1 MNPLLELGL
10 THKIVVAVLSVLTSV
25 TIGGNLLVM
34 LAILLEPR
42 LRQSVTNC
50 FIFSLAAADLLLG
63 TVVMPFSIVEYW
75 RQRYVDDYTQN
86 MNHDSTFELWPY
98 GQGWCDTWHA
108 FDVLSCTASIL
119 NLCVISV
126 ERYIAVSD
134 PVSYQT
140 RVTHSRSII
149 MIASAWICS
158 ALISFPAIVW
168 WRASLSGRAKPTNG
182 PLNSTAA
189 ELKSF
194 STVSTTDCVFPDNQL
209 YLFLSSCV
217 SFHIPLVVMIVVYWR
232 IYKSATKVLKSLERG
247 VKILN
252 NGDLII
258 RVHRGG
264 SCKPVKKPTTSM
276 WLSSVAA
283 QTSSGEATEPR
294 AVGSNSYS
302 DVCSSDRAACEEIAL
317 ASPQIRTDSCERPVS
332 VMKHVRFAKLK
343 NSNHKLE
350 KRSGCRCDCQTCC
363 GCASFVFRCRGRLDP
378 QDCSEDEILQ
388 NDRRPRLFSFKKR
401 INRFL
406 QEKRAAKTL
415 GIIMGVF
422 IVCWLPFFVYN
433 TLKSIQPSWTQSHES
448 ILFPFLT
455 WLGYVNSSINPF
467 IYAYSLRDVRRG
479 FNHLFCLLRRKT
491 WNHASHSS
499 ESKK

>member
-1 MNPLLELGL
+1 
-10 THKIVVAVLSVLTSV
+10 
-25 TIGGNLLVM
+25 
-34 LAILLEPR
+34 
-42 LRQSVTNC
+42 
-50 FIFSLAAADLLLG
+50 
-63 TVVMPFSIVEYW
+63 
-75 RQRYVDDYTQN
+75 

-168 WRASLSGRAKPTNG
+168 WRASLSDKMKATNS
-182 PLNSTAA
+182 PLNSTAV
-189 ELKSF
+189 ELECLPK
-194 STVSTTDCVFPDNQL
+194 VSTTDCVFPDNQL

-232 IYKSATKVLKSLERG
+232 IYRSATKVLKSLERG

-276 WLSSVAA
+276 WLSNAA
-283 QTSSGEATEPR
+283 AKTSSGEVAEPR
-294 AVGSNSYS
+294 PVGSNSYS

-317 ASPQIRTDSCERPVS
+317 ASPQVRTDSCERPIS
-332 VMKHVRFAKLK
+332 VMKHVRCALK
-343 NSNHKLE
+343 H
-350 KRSGCRCDCQTCC
+350 
-363 GCASFVFRCRGRLDP
+363 V
-378 QDCSEDEILQ
+378 I
-388 NDRRPRLFSFKKR
+388 
-401 INRFL
+401 
-406 QEKRAAKTL
+406 
-415 GIIMGVF
+415 
-422 IVCWLPFFVYN
+422 
-433 TLKSIQPSWTQSHES
+433 
-448 ILFPFLT
+448 
-455 WLGYVNSSINPF
+455 
-467 IYAYSLRDVRRG
+467 
-479 FNHLFCLLRRKT
+479 
-491 WNHASHSS
+491 
-499 ESKK
+499 